1 MDIISS
7 RELLLDAKRNGYAV
21 PAFNIHNL
29 ETFHAVIEGVREM
42 KSPVIIATTPGTVN
56 YAGMEYLVAI
66 SKTAAKKYDI
76 PIALHLDHCTDLE
89 FLKDCVRAGYK
100 SVMIDASLKEFQENI
115 DLTREAIEFAHKY
128 DATVEAELG
137 KLGGQEDDII
147 VDEKDSMF
155 TDPEM
160 ALEFVKQTGVDSLAV
175 AIGTAHGVYK
185 SEPKLDFERLQKMHE
200 IIDIPLVLHG
210 ASGVDSESVK
220 RAIKNGICKVN
231 IATELKIPF
240 AETIKQY
247 FEDNPQANDPRK
259 YLTPAIEKVKEVVI
273 EKIKMCGSL
282 NRVQ

>member
-29 ETFHAVIEGVREM
+29 ETFQAVIEGVIEM

-66 SKTAAKKYDI
+66 SKAAAKKYDI
-76 PIALHLDHCTDLE
+76 PIALHLDHCTDLD

-115 DLTREAIEFAHKY
+115 DLTREAIQFAHKY

-160 ALEFVKQTGVDSLAV
+160 ALEFVKETGVDSLAV

-185 SEPKLDFERLQKMHE
+185 SEPKLDFERLEKMHE
-200 IIDIPLVLHG
+200 TIDIPLVLHG
-210 ASGVDSESVK
+210 ASGVDSESVQ

-231 IATELKIPF
+231 IATELKIPY
-240 AETIKQY
+240 AEVVKQY
-247 FEDNPQANDPRK
+247 FKDNPEANDPRN
-259 YLTPAIEKVKEVVI
+259 YLTPAKEKMTEVVI

-282 NRVQ
+282 NRV